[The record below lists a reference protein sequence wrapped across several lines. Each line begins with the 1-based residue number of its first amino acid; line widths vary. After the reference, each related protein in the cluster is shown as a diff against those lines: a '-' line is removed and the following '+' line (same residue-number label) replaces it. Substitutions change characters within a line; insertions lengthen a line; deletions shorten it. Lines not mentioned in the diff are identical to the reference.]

1 LDFTSLNVV
10 IPSDYILMVDFVKVK
25 VKTIQK
31 KEAKV

>member
-10 IPSDYILMVDFVKVK
+10 IPSDYILKADFVKVK